1 MGLPW
6 AVVRIANAV
15 TNLALLAGI
24 PRPPYNRDNA
34 LIVETSG
41 RRSGKR
47 HRIPVGYLDDG
58 GRIIV
63 VVEDGS
69 RAHWV
74 RNALADGGRLRI
86 FLRGAWRSARLQ
98 VLDTDPETY
107 LKRMNRV
114 HAAFVRRE
122 ASTPGVIELLP
133 DLGSEALSR

>member
-1 MGLPW
+1 
-6 AVVRIANAV
+6 V

-24 PRPPYNRDNA
+24 PRPPYNRSNA
-34 LIVETSG
+34 LIVETIG
-41 RRSGKR
+41 RRTGKR
-47 HRIPVGYLDDG
+47 LRLPVGYLDDR

-86 FLRGAWRSARLQ
+86 FFRGAWRSARLRI
-98 VLDTDPETY
+98 LDGDPEPY
-107 LKRMNRV
+107 LERMNRV
-114 HAAFVRRE
+114 HAAFVRHE

-133 DLGSEALSR
+133 D

>member
-86 FLRGAWRSARLQ
+86 FLRGPWRSARLQ